1 MPLSSHP
8 VLRRTT
14 LAAAPLLALS
24 AGLAGC
30 RWGPADDTEP
40 QPTASPGTAEV
51 DDDTALA
58 GAALAATLQVADLV
72 ARVAA
77 RHRGLAG
84 ALADVT
90 LMHQAHADLLAEAG
104 EASGQP
110 TPQPVPGRSAP
121 ALALVLTREREL
133 QATLAETAV
142 GAASGTFARALA
154 SMSAAVAQQRT
165 ALAGL
170 DGGVTP

>member
-1 MPLSSHP
+1 MPLTSRP

-14 LAAAPLLALS
+14 LAAAPLVVLS

-30 RWGPADDTEP
+30 RWGPADDAEP
-40 QPTASPGTAEV
+40 QPTGSTGPAPV
-51 DDDTALA
+51 DDDTDVAA
-58 GAALAATLQVADLV
+58 TALAATTHVAGLV

-104 EASGQP
+104 EPSGEAA
-110 TPQPVPGRSAP
+110 PQPVPGRSAT
-121 ALALVLTREREL
+121 ALALVLSEEREL
-133 QATLAETAV
+133 QQTLAEAAG

-165 ALAGL
+165 RLGAIDLGA
-170 DGGVTP
+170 TP